1 MRFTLEVQMTNTE
14 GVLERLLG
22 RLRQRGFG
30 VLALSAD
37 ISMDK
42 LSMGAR
48 ITVESE
54 RPIESA
60 LKQLGKLYD
69 VELVKVHHAEHE
81 HANSKRQQQPT
92 GELCLSL

>member
-1 MRFTLEVQMTNTE
+1 MRFTLEVEMSNTE

-37 ISMDK
+37 ISLDRTA
-42 LSMGAR
+42 MGAR
-48 ITVESE
+48 ITVESN
-54 RPIESA
+54 RPAELA

-69 VELVKVHHAEHE
+69 VESVKVHHAEPE
-81 HANSKRQQQPT
+81 HSTNKRQQQQS